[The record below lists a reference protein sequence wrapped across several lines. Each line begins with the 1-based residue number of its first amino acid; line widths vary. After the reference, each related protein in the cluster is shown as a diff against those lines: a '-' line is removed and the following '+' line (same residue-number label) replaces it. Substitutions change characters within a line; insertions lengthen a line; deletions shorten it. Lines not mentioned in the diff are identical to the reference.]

1 MEPIERLYK
10 KDQVIVRSLHID
22 QDLYEKLQYISD
34 NVYDA
39 SISRLTNICIE
50 TFLQNTNT
58 IKYYKKPYKTESIYR
73 SILFK
78 KEFYDKLIEIKDKTG
93 ISFSRLVNGS
103 IKQFIDKYNGKKF
116 FIK

>member
-10 KDQVIVRSLHID
+10 KDQIIVRSLHID
-22 QDLYEKLQYISD
+22 QDLYEKMQYICD
-34 NVYDA
+34 NVYDT
-39 SISRLTNICIE
+39 SISKLTNICIE
-50 TFLQNTNT
+50 TFLQDITK

-73 SILFK
+73 SIIFK
-78 KEFYDKLIEIKDKTG
+78 KEFYDKLIEIKDTTG

-103 IKQFIDKYNGKKF
+103 IKQFVDKYNGKKF